1 MRHCASLDTTDTSGQ
16 TRPAFVMRLKGK
28 EMRKLA
34 WLTTSLVASLVLA
47 VGATA
52 APPEQTPWFPI
63 DETEIIPAAP
73 AGPCA
78 YAIRVDVVG
87 KARSTL
93 FFDAAGNLVRLIDIT
108 PTLRVTFSANG
119 KSIST
124 VSPAVARVTFNADGS
139 TVVTITGLQGH
150 LIVGGGP
157 PLAADA
163 GRVVL
168 FFSGP
173 TDEEPDILFQAG
185 PFNAGPFPQLCDVL
199 AP

>member
-1 MRHCASLDTTDTSGQ
+1 MRT
-16 TRPAFVMRLKGK
+16 
-28 EMRKLA
+28 LA
-34 WLTTSLVASLVLA
+34 WLTTSLAVSLVLA

-52 APPEQTPWFPI
+52 APPEHSPWFPI
-63 DETEIIPAAP
+63 AETEIIPAAP

-78 YAIRVDVVG
+78 YAIRVDIVG

-93 FFDAAGNLVRLIDIT
+93 FFDKAGNPARVIEIT
-108 PTLRVTFSANG
+108 PTLRITFSANG

-124 VSPAVARVTFNADGS
+124 VSPAVVHVTINADGS
-139 TVVTITGLQGH
+139 EVVTITGLQGH

-163 GRVVL
+163 GRIVL

>member
-1 MRHCASLDTTDTSGQ
+1 MH
-16 TRPAFVMRLKGK
+16 
-28 EMRKLA
+28 KLA
-34 WLTTSLVASLVLA
+34 WLATSLAASLVLVVSA
-47 VGATA
+47 NA
-52 APPEQTPWFPI
+52 APPEHTPWFPI
-63 DETEIIPAAP
+63 AETDVIPAAP

-93 FFDAAGNLVRLIDIT
+93 FFDEAGNLVRLIDIT
-108 PTLRVTFSANG
+108 PTLRITFSANG

-124 VSPAVARVTFNADGS
+124 VSPAVVHATFNADGS
-139 TVVTITGLQGH
+139 SVVTITGLQGH

-157 PLAADA
+157 PLAADV

-173 TDEEPDILFQAG
+173 TDEDPDILFQAG